1 MARER
6 QYLSV
11 LNGWEEAGGA
21 VEAHAT
27 ELPQLEVMRSKLQD
41 LLAQARSL
49 VLQID
54 DHTASKQEAQKKLQ
68 QVVKQG
74 QRLVDFMRTGARE
87 HFGPDAEILVKFGVN
102 PFRGLAR
109 PKKAKPPVNG
119 NPGKPEAPPRRLPL
133 RPRSSFS
140 SPGACCR
147 TPPPFSLV
155 RAPHPQAAA

>member
-6 QYLSV
+6 QYLGV

-27 ELPQLEVMRSKLQD
+27 ELPQLELMRPKLQD

-54 DHTASKQEAQKKLQ
+54 DHTSSKQEAQKKLRL
-68 QVVKQG
+68 VVRQG

-87 HFGPDAEILVKFGVN
+87 HFGPDAEILVKFGVQ
-102 PFRGLAR
+102 PFRGLSR
-109 PKKAKPPVNG
+109 PKKQKPPVNG
-119 NPGKPEAPPRRLPL
+119 NPGKPEAPT
-133 RPRSSFS
+133 S
-140 SPGACCR
+140 
-147 TPPPFSLV
+147 TPTPETTK
-155 RAPHPQAAA
+155 

>member
-6 QYLSV
+6 QYLGV

-27 ELPQLEVMRSKLQD
+27 ELPQLELMRPKLQD

-54 DHTASKQEAQKKLQ
+54 DHTSSKQEAQKKLRL
-68 QVVKQG
+68 VVRQG

-87 HFGPDAEILVKFGVN
+87 HFGPESEVLVKFGVN
-102 PFRGLAR
+102 PFRGLSR
-109 PKKAKPPVNG
+109 PKKEKPPKNG
-119 NPGKPEAPPRRLPL
+119 NPGKPEAPT
-133 RPRSSFS
+133 S
-140 SPGACCR
+140 
-147 TPPPFSLV
+147 TPTPETTK
-155 RAPHPQAAA
+155 